1 MHSIF
6 QSSPWEGI
14 ADGAIMGSE
23 RESRVRGVS
32 EAGLLNLS
40 PGDIL
45 GLRILRGG
53 G

>member
-6 QSSPWEGI
+6 QSSPWEGT
-14 ADGAIMGSE
+14 ADGAIMASE

-32 EAGLLNLS
+32 EVGLLNLR

-45 GLRILRGG
+45 GLRILCGG